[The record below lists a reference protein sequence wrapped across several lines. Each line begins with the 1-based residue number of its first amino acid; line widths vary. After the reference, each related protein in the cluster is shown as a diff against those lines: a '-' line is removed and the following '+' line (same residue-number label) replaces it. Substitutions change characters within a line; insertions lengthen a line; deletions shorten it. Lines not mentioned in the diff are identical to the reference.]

1 MKITIALGIGILFVL
16 LAWIDRPKCSVQQGE
31 IVLVGC
37 PIVARDN
44 RAPRAL
50 HLETPPFASGEVG
63 QC

>member
-37 PIVARDN
+37 PIVSLR
-44 RAPRAL
+44 
-50 HLETPPFASGEVG
+50 
-63 QC
+63 